1 MKELICQECQSEN
14 PVGTE
19 ICYICG
25 ASLQTA
31 GDLGTSLEQSD
42 ITKQIQKPDTGEL
55 QGVPDYLVG
64 DDLPDWLDVEEI
76 AEEEEVETIK
86 DSEPIKSEDIPDW
99 LMEPDEF
106 DLDKALNSVL
116 DDQMQQSIPDAG
128 EEVQVADGNGVQT
141 IKTEGEPEIEK
152 NLRNEGEELPL
163 WMRPL
168 NHGQLDVDQATLST
182 ESAGPL
188 AGLRGV
194 LQISPL
200 VSEPE
205 IRPQHSRFEMTKE
218 QKQQVALLGQ
228 LTAAETMDEAPEDS
242 VKPKQTMALQRLA
255 LSGAMLLLIVLGWL
269 LPSYDELLPESM
281 IPDVPRAASSAFSSV
296 NSAAGK
302 PILVAFE
309 YSPAMAGELD
319 VVADTLLRQVASNDS
334 PVITISQFAAGT
346 AIAQRVTGQV
356 AGLSIESLG
365 FVPGEATGLRRLGS
379 CIADAKA
386 CESMFGKPLD
396 QQVVDE
402 LTTVALVIV
411 LTGERD
417 SLVNWIEQVGTQAD
431 TELVAGI
438 TQSLGPLSR
447 PYLASEQL
455 GGAVE
460 GAAVAALYE
469 RSIMKTDGDAGELFT
484 SVILTEWLVILAL
497 VAGGLYFGLDSL
509 VPHISSKLKLR

>member
-1 MKELICQECQSEN
+1 MKELTCLECESKN
-14 PVGTE
+14 PAGTE

-31 GDLGTSLEQSD
+31 GDLSASLEHSD
-42 ITKQIQKPDTGEL
+42 ITKQIQKPGTGEL
-55 QGVPDYLVG
+55 QGVPDHLVG

-76 AEEEEVETIK
+76 AEEEAVETIEE
-86 DSEPIKSEDIPDW
+86 SEPIKSEDVPDW

-116 DDQMQQSIPDAG
+116 DDQNHQPISDAS
-128 EEVQVADGNGVQT
+128 EEIQVADSSGIQA
-141 IKTEGEPEIEK
+141 IDTEGEPKIEEIS
-152 NLRNEGEELPL
+152 RNKGEELPL

-168 NHGQLDVDQATLST
+168 DPGQVDVDRATLSA

-194 LQISPL
+194 LHISPL
-200 VSEPE
+200 IAEPD

-218 QKQQVALLGQ
+218 QKQQLALLGQ
-228 LTAAETMDEAPEDS
+228 ITAAETMDEAPEDS
-242 VKPKQTMALQRLA
+242 VKPKQTMAFQRLA

-281 IPDVPRAASSAFSSV
+281 IPDIPRAASSTFSSV
-296 NSAAGK
+296 NTAAGK

-319 VVADTLLRQVASNDS
+319 VVAETLLRQVANNNS
-334 PVITISQFAAGT
+334 PVITMSQFAAGT
-346 AIAQRVTGQV
+346 AIAQQVTGQV
-356 AGLSIESLG
+356 EGLSVESLG

-386 CESMFGKPLD
+386 CESIFGKPLD

-411 LTGERD
+411 LTSERD
-417 SLVNWIEQVGTQAD
+417 SLVNWIEQVGTQDD
-431 TELVAGI
+431 TVLVAGI
-438 TQSLGPLSR
+438 TQSLGPLSG

-469 RSIMKTDGDAGELFT
+469 RSIMKIDGDAGELFT
-484 SVILTEWLVILAL
+484 GVILTEWLAIFAL

-509 VPHISSKLKLR
+509 APHISSRIKLR